1 MKSKAF
7 LLILVLM
14 LLAVP
19 ACTVKP
25 PSLNNS
31 AWGLT
36 ELNGKPVETF
46 LREPFLDQSFEP
58 FQDFSISLRF
68 SKNKI
73 SGKAGCND
81 YEGPYFALGNYLFT
95 GNVFSTLVMCFYPE
109 DIDQQSSDYLSALGW
124 ANHYENSGDQLRLLD
139 LDDNILAVFT
149 AQSEGLAGS
158 WWRVVYFID
167 NRQNNNAYPFYERI
181 KKIVDPL
188 SGTTISLRFLE
199 DQLGGSGGCN
209 DYFGRYEIENGS
221 IQITERGNS
230 VMACPEPSGLM
241 EQEAL
246 YFIALRSVTAYRVDG
261 DYLELRNA
269 EDEIAVSLVRVP

>member
-1 MKSKAF
+1 
-7 LLILVLM
+7 
-14 LLAVP
+14 
-19 ACTVKP
+19 
-25 PSLNNS
+25 
-31 AWGLT
+31 
-36 ELNGKPVETF
+36 
-46 LREPFLDQSFEP
+46 
-58 FQDFSISLRF
+58 
-68 SKNKI
+68 
-73 SGKAGCND
+73 
-81 YEGPYFALGNYLFT
+81 
-95 GNVFSTLVMCFYPE
+95 MCFYPE

-124 ANHYENSGDQLRLLD
+124 ANHYENSGDELRLLD
-139 LDDNILAVFT
+139 LDDNNLAVFT

>member
-1 MKSKAF
+1 MKLKIF
-7 LLILVLM
+7 LLILGLY
-14 LLAVP
+14 LLAIFIFT
-19 ACTVKP
+19 AKSTALEQ
-25 PSLNNS
+25 SLWN
-31 AWGLT
+31 LT
-36 ELNGKPVETF
+36 ELNGQPQKEFPSDIFGITLELSDHKVSGHNGCGRYDGHYFVLGKVLFFPGKIWLTGTHCLDEISQHDDEYWDALKDTF
-46 LREPFLDQSFEP
+46 RYII
-58 FQDFSISLRF
+58 QD
-68 SKNKI
+68 
-73 SGKAGCND
+73 
-81 YEGPYFALGNYLFT
+81 
-95 GNVFSTLVMCFYPE
+95 
-109 DIDQQSSDYLSALGW
+109 
-124 ANHYENSGDQLRLLD
+124 DQLHLL
-139 LDDNILAVFT
+139 NIEGESLAVFT
-149 AQSEGLAGS
+149 AQSEEGLAGS

-167 NRQNNNAYPFYERI
+167 NRQNNIAYPFYERI

-261 DYLELRNA
+261 DYLELLTA
-269 EDEIAVSLVRVP
+269 GDEIAVSLVRVP

>member
-1 MKSKAF
+1 MKSKTF
-7 LLILVLM
+7 LLILVFI
-14 LLAVP
+14 LLSVP
-19 ACTVKP
+19 GCTAKP
-25 PSLNNS
+25 PSLYNS
-31 AWGLT
+31 AWVLT

-46 LREPFLDQSFEP
+46 LRGPFFEQN
-58 FQDFSISLRF
+58 FKAYEDFYISLKF
-68 SKNKI
+68 SKNII
-73 SGKAGCND
+73 SGKAGCKKYN
-81 YEGPYFALGNYLFT
+81 GPYFALGNYLFT
-95 GNVFSTLVMCFYPE
+95 GEVFSDAIFCVPDEINQLIT
-109 DIDQQSSDYLSALGW
+109 DYLSALGGT
-124 ANHYENSGDQLRLLD
+124 NHYENSGDELRLLD

-149 AQSEGLAGS
+149 SQSKGGLAGS

-188 SGTTISLRFLE
+188 PGTTISLRFLE

-261 DYLELRNA
+261 DYLELLTA
-269 EDEIAVSLVRVP
+269 EDETAIYLRKAP